1 MVGAFVSQSDSAWS
15 IYLQFLQIRLCSPKF
30 SRGDLVLLQS
40 LIDEFFPQ
48 FLNEFGENHD
58 LKANGHFLQ
67 HYHKMIEIFGPLVKT
82 LRFEAKHSYF
92 RCLAGNK
99 NGKNIFE
106 SMENFPSYVH
116 VSCLFS
122 EEQFRTQEP
131 TVHWS
136 SRKSHAK
143 FH

>member
-1 MVGAFVSQSDSAWS
+1 MVGAFVSQSDSAGS

-30 SRGDLVLLQS
+30 SRRELILLV
-40 LIDEFFPQ
+40 INYEFFPQ
-48 FLNEFGENHD
+48 FLNEFGENYN

-67 HYHKMIEIFGPLVKT
+67 HYPKMIEIFGPLVKT

-92 RCLAGNK
+92 KCLAGNK

-122 EEQFRTQEP
+122 EEHFRTQEP

-136 SRKSHAK
+136 TRKSNAK